1 MVDDAFTSID
11 VPSWSFAICGVT
23 VSCFTSSDYLLQLC
37 QSYFRFYPTASPAS
51 RLESTVQ
58 VHLKLVTSPGDLKRL
73 LPADAE
79 FIGQQEITT
88 IWKTSRRG
96 RERYYFHFNFGK
108 ALFRVEPS
116 RGRIVGVISAEAL
129 QAPHLM
135 VNTYVFM
142 TLMMALRWCGIYHL
156 HTAAVVSPEQRLALI
171 CGTQRAGKTTLTVAL
186 GLAGWQPISDDGV
199 VLRTLSAGG
208 TALEAFKRD
217 FHVAA
222 ALLQKWEALRS
233 SEVRYFYHDRACL
246 DGLTFFQS
254 QQLADS
260 RFTQVDHV
268 LFPEITGE
276 KESSLEPLSAGEALH
291 RLIAQSMFFPL
302 ERKHTQ
308 AQMALLSTMVK
319 QASCYRVRAGTD
331 IWENPK
337 IAASLLRQIQ

>member
-1 MVDDAFTSID
+1 M
-11 VPSWSFAICGVT
+11 CGVT
-23 VSCFTSSDYLLQLC
+23 VSCFTSSPYLLHLC
-37 QSYFRFYPTASPAS
+37 QSYFRFYPTVSPALRS
-51 RLESTVQ
+51 DPIIQ
-58 VHLKLVTSPGDLKRL
+58 VHLKLVTSPTDLKRL

-79 FIGQQEITT
+79 FVGQQEITT

-129 QAPHLM
+129 HAPHLM

-142 TLMMALRWCGIYHL
+142 TLMLALRWRGIYHL
-156 HTAAVVSPEQRLALI
+156 HTAAVISPEQQLALI

-199 VLRTLSAGG
+199 VLRTLVEGA
-208 TALEAFKRD
+208 AAVEAFKRD

-222 ALLQKWEALRS
+222 ALLQKWEALRP

-246 DGLTFFQS
+246 DGLAFFQS
-254 QQLADS
+254 QPLADTT
-260 RFTQVDHV
+260 FTQVDHL
-268 LFPEITGE
+268 LFPEITGT
-276 KESSLEPLSAGEALH
+276 KESSLVPLSAGEALR

-302 ERKHTQ
+302 ERRHTQ
-308 AQMALLSTMVK
+308 AQLALLGNLVK
-319 QASCYRVRAGTD
+319 QASCYQVRAGTD
-331 IWENPK
+331 VWENPK